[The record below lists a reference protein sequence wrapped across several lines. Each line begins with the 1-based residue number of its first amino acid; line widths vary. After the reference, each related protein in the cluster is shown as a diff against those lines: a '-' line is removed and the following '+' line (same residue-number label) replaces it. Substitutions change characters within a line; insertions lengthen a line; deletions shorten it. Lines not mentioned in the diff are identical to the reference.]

1 MTIAEKK
8 IVLLAGWAVLVGMI
22 VTLTILVIAWIGLV

>member
-8 IVLLAGWAVLVGMI
+8 IVLLAGWAVLVGLI
-22 VTLTILVIAWIGLV
+22 VTTAILVVTWVGLV